1 MEVVH
6 QRCCGLDVHKK
17 SVTACVIVSSED
29 GQAEKEVRTFST
41 MTAGLQEL
49 AVWLAQTG
57 VSQVAMESTGV
68 YWKPVWNILESD
80 FELTLANAH
89 DFKPPKGKKTDV
101 KDSERLADLLR
112 HDLLTSSFVPNR
124 EQRELR
130 EITRYRTTLVRERS
144 AELNR
149 LQKTLEGGN
158 VKLASVVSDMNGKS
172 AREMVA
178 ALVEGTLPATAM
190 AELARGRLRSK
201 LAELQQAL
209 SGRFASHQRFMLAQ
223 QLAHID
229 QLDANIEAVEAEI
242 EARLRPFADEVA
254 ALDSIPG
261 VGATTAR
268 AIIAEIGTDMSKF
281 ASARRLASW
290 AKMCPGNN
298 ESGGRRRSG
307 RTGKGDRW
315 LRGILTESAHAAGRT
330 KTYLASQYH
339 RLAGRR
345 GKKKAAIAVG
355 HSILVIAY
363 HLLAQPG
370 TPYRDLGGLYFDER
384 DKERLKH
391 RLLHR
396 LEGLGYKV
404 VLTPT

>member
-1 MEVVH
+1 MDVIH

-17 SVTACVIVSSED
+17 SVTACRIISIAD
-29 GQAEKEVRTFST
+29 GETQKEVRSFST
-41 MTAGLQEL
+41 MTAGLLDL
-49 AVWLAQTG
+49 AEWLAQAG
-57 VSQVAMESTGV
+57 VSHVAMESTGV
-68 YWKPVWNILESD
+68 YWKPVWNILEAD
-80 FELTLANAH
+80 FELTMVNAH
-89 DFKPPKGKKTDV
+89 DFKPPKGKKTDI

-112 HDLLTSSFVPNR
+112 YDLLKPSFVPNR

-130 EITRYRTTLVRERS
+130 ELTRYRSTLVRERS
-144 AELNR
+144 AEVNR

-158 VKLASVVSDMNGKS
+158 IKLASVVSDIDGKS

-178 ALVEGTLPATAM
+178 ALVAGSLDVSAM
-190 AELARGRLRSK
+190 AELAKGRLRQK
-201 LAELQQAL
+201 QAELQQAL
-209 SGRFASHQRFMLAQ
+209 TGRFAAHQRFMLVQ
-223 QLAHID
+223 QLAHLD
-229 QLDANIEAVEAEI
+229 QLDANIAAVEVEI
-242 EARLRPFADEVA
+242 EERTRPFAEQVE

-261 VGATTAR
+261 IGATTAR
-268 AIIAEIGTDMSKF
+268 VIIAEIGTDMGKF
-281 ASARRLASW
+281 GSARRLASW

-298 ESGGRRRSG
+298 QSGGKKYSG

-315 LRGILTESAHAAGRT
+315 LRAILTECAHAAGRT

-370 TPYRDLGGLYFDER
+370 TTYRDLGGHYFDDR
-384 DKERLKH
+384 DKERLKN

-396 LEGLGYKV
+396 LQGLGYEV
-404 VLTPT
+404 TLTAA